1 MDVRHMF
8 SAMMKGVIAIL
19 VAILISSLILS
30 LLLRFSSLT
39 ESSLKWVTTGL
50 SFLSLFIGGFL
61 SGKKGKTKGIMLG
74 SGTALLFSLLVF
86 LVQYLG
92 YQTTFTPTQYMYH
105 GIFLLLGMLGAIM
118 GVNTSSHK

>member
-1 MDVRHMF
+1 MAVRHMF
-8 SAMMKGVIAIL
+8 SSMIKGVATIL
-19 VAILISSLILS
+19 VAIIISSLILS
-30 LLLRFSSLT
+30 LLLRFTSLT

-61 SGKKGKTKGIMLG
+61 SGKKGKEKGIMLG

-92 YQTTFTPTQYMYH
+92 YQTTFTSMQYMYH
-105 GIFLLLGMLGAIM
+105 GIFLLLCMLGAIM
-118 GVNTSSHK
+118 GVNFSSHK

>member
-1 MDVRHMF
+1 MAVRHMF
-8 SAMMKGVIAIL
+8 SSMIKGVATIL
-19 VAILISSLILS
+19 VAIIISSLILS
-30 LLLRFSSLT
+30 LLLRFTSLT

-61 SGKKGKTKGIMLG
+61 SGKKGKEKGILLG

-92 YQTTFTPTQYMYH
+92 YQTTFTSMQYMYH
-105 GIFLLLGMLGAIM
+105 GIFLLLCMLGAIM
-118 GVNTSSHK
+118 GVNFSSHK